1 MRDGFGIIIFVGI
14 LFIAWL
20 MWSSKE
26 QKEMFLFYGWAAMLI
41 VGIGYPTIKMLLR

>member
-1 MRDGFGIIIFVGI
+1 MGGEAAGLGLIWFAFV
-14 LFIAWL
+14 AWL

-26 QKEMFLFYGWAAMLI
+26 QKETFLFYGWAAMLI